1 MRKIYKLS
9 MLLAI
14 ASALLTFPPQAKTH
28 ERPHAKKT
36 SAVASAK
43 AMITQTSSAPVEPM
57 IRMPLVLP
65 LFVQDQQFTSTIV
78 LVNGSAESA
87 YADVALTGLDGKEIN
102 HRRVAFASHS
112 QRTLEVKDLLQEVA
126 SPAVMGRI
134 TIMQSPDL
142 KGMAIAA
149 QLSMTYQG
157 SSHATYIDEETAMPS
172 AEGSQ
177 ILRAVAD
184 RALGPGRSGS

>member
-43 AMITQTSSAPVEPM
+43 AMITQTSTAPVEPM

-87 YADVALTGLDGKEIN
+87 YADVASLVWTERKSTT
-102 HRRVAFASHS
+102 AASRS
-112 QRTLEVKDLLQEVA
+112 PPTVSALLKSRTSCRKW
-126 SPAVMGRI
+126 
-134 TIMQSPDL
+134 
-142 KGMAIAA
+142 
-149 QLSMTYQG
+149 
-157 SSHATYIDEETAMPS
+157 
-172 AEGSQ
+172 
-177 ILRAVAD
+177 LRP
-184 RALGPGRSGS
+184 L